1 MDTSK
6 PSTSAI
12 SQSEALSNVYSEN
25 NALYQ
30 DKLQLMDQ
38 IEQLKEQLAA
48 AQVLFFYCSFLY
60 IERI

>member
-38 IEQLKEQLAA
+38 IEQLKEQLSSE
-48 AQVLFFYCSFLY
+48 QVLIL
-60 IERI
+60 